1 MKFKIKSLTNHVG
14 LPTLIIG
21 AFWVFLLILGVINSL
36 PLPDMLTDGLKRF
49 GRWGILTLAMV
60 PAIQSG
66 VGPNFAL
73 PLGIVCGLLGEVIAI
88 EWGLTGAGWL
98 LIACTLAIFFAVIMG
113 YAYGILMNAVKG
125 SEMSIATYTGF
136 AATMLFCLIW
146 LLFPFKDQRLTW
158 PLGGGVGVRQT
169 IQLDQIG
176 AAQLLDNFLHF
187 RIFGIGIPTG
197 MLIVFF
203 LGCFF
208 VWLFLRSKTGIAIS
222 AGGSNPIFA
231 SAAGLNVD
239 RGRIMANVL
248 STALGAVGI
257 VIYDQSFGYTQLY
270 NNPLYMAFPAVAGI
284 LIGGASVNRSRITH
298 VIVGTLIFQSLMA
311 TSLPVANE
319 LFAGTDLSETL
330 RMIIQNGVILY
341 ALTQVGGRK

>member
-36 PLPDMLTDGLKRF
+36 PLPDMLTDGIKRF

-169 IQLDQIG
+169 IQLDQIR

>member
-1 MKFKIKSLTNHVG
+1 MKLKIKSLTNHVG

-197 MLIVFF
+197 MLLVFF
-203 LGCFF
+203 LGCF
-208 VWLFLRSKTGIAIS
+208 
-222 AGGSNPIFA
+222 
-231 SAAGLNVD
+231 
-239 RGRIMANVL
+239 L
-248 STALGAVGI
+248 SGFFCVQRRA
-257 VIYDQSFGYTQLY
+257 
-270 NNPLYMAFPAVAGI
+270 
-284 LIGGASVNRSRITH
+284 
-298 VIVGTLIFQSLMA
+298 
-311 TSLPVANE
+311 
-319 LFAGTDLSETL
+319 
-330 RMIIQNGVILY
+330 
-341 ALTQVGGRK
+341 